1 MAITTYEIRNGS
13 IYAEG
18 GIPLSP
24 RIFTDGRLSFFYNE
38 RGITQVDY
46 FGKHRSGGN
55 NKVFEEDVFAALR
68 NYVTVD
74 GKRCLPTLDKVR
86 IEPYGIYISF
96 KAETLPFTLT
106 VAALKGQLVTALTVP
121 KQAEGH
127 TVSFSFDFF
136 ESNLF
141 MPTDSSKYLDRKF
154 GKSRR
159 FSPIGFDGKTLSFSY
174 EDKNERQTGFTEVRI
189 EADFPVSHIKKGV
202 NDSVRHTLESAPLS
216 AGIHSFR
223 MVFDGE
229 ESLDLRAALSHQER
243 RYRAVKQRMPRLFSK
258 NKGLDL
264 FFALCPYYME
274 SLKTEEYP
282 GAVKAKN
289 INYWIWGWD
298 VLTYSTAYALMGDAQ
313 FLRDACAFFR
323 DYGSGDRLIHYYDFH
338 MDKEKIRRASD
349 GSVVTS
355 SLYPILLY
363 NAYVATGD
371 KKLLAEFYPVAKRY
385 TETIL
390 KAEINESGF
399 ILGRSLYPDYPNLIG
414 ETGRD
419 FSSFNHTLY
428 YSAFRSL
435 EYLADEVGDTE
446 MQGTL
451 RRFLTAMETEYV
463 SRFHDEAVGF
473 PVTSVDADTGEKRPV
488 FYANSVKFE
497 SAYLFDVLAPVAHR
511 HLDFYKNRLV
521 NRAGIRPLPEDDPA
535 YDADGNQ
542 LHYWFLVTGEYYIRL
557 ANRLRDTE
565 AVKGYADYIAY
576 WSEKLMCPEGIN
588 CHADTKTPAMDGWT
602 TLNASWQAFSMRT
615 WYSGAMQSILGLILE
630 DGSLT
635 VSPTDIGDFRMENL
649 SIGKHKANVS
659 VVGKGKYLDRINVN
673 GKILR
678 GTAKI
683 PEDILGKENE
693 ITVYRSKTPKTA
705 LLSAHGARLCH
716 YKNGEADL
724 ILRGSV
730 TCEFISEAPLT
741 VTLDGKPVEARK
753 SGDRIAVTLRAGDKK
768 THRLT
773 WK

>member
-1 MAITTYEIRNGS
+1 MAITTYEIKNGS

-24 RIFTDGRLSFFYNE
+24 RIFSDGRLSFFYNE
-38 RGITQVDY
+38 RGITEVDY

-86 IEPYGIYISF
+86 IEPYGVYISF
-96 KAETLPFTLT
+96 KAEGIPFTLS
-106 VAALKGQLVTALTVP
+106 VLALKGQLVTALTVP
-121 KQAEGH
+121 KAAEGH

-154 GKSRR
+154 GKSRS
-159 FSPIGFDGKTLSFSY
+159 FSPISFDGKALSFSY
-174 EDKNERQTGFTEVRI
+174 EDKNEKHTGFTDVRI
-189 EADFPVSHIKKGV
+189 EADFPLTHIKIGV
-202 NDSVRHTLESAPLS
+202 NDSIRHTLESLPLS
-216 AGIHSFR
+216 VGIHSFR
-223 MVFDGE
+223 IVFDGE
-229 ESLDLRAALSHQER
+229 ESLDLSAALSHQER
-243 RYRAVKQRMPRLFSK
+243 RYRAVKQRMPRLFSQ
-258 NKGLDL
+258 NAGLDL
-264 FFALCPYYME
+264 FFSLCPYYME

-313 FLRDACAFFR
+313 FLRDACKFFR
-323 DYGSGDRLIHYYDFH
+323 DYGSTDRLIHYYDFH

-371 KKLLAEFYPVAKRY
+371 KKLLKEFYPVAKRY
-385 TETIL
+385 TETVL
-390 KAEINESGF
+390 RNELGESGF

-419 FSSFNHTLY
+419 ISSFNHTLY

-435 EYLADEVGDTE
+435 EYLADEMGDKELVT
-446 MQGTL
+446 TL
-451 RRFLTAMETEYV
+451 RRFTETMEREYV
-463 SRFHDEAVGF
+463 LRFHDEAVGF
-473 PVTSVDADTGEKRPV
+473 PGTSIDADTKELRRV

-497 SAYLFDVLAPVAHR
+497 SAYLFDILSPVARH
-511 HLDFYKNRLV
+511 HLDFYKDHLI
-521 NRAGIRPLPEDDPA
+521 NRAGIRPLPENDPA

-542 LHYWFLVTGEYYIRL
+542 LHYWFPVTGEYYVRL
-557 ANRLRDTE
+557 ANRLRDTD
-565 AVKGYADYIAY
+565 AVKKYADYIAY
-576 WSEKLMCPEGIN
+576 WSEHLMCPEGIN
-588 CHADTKTPAMDGWT
+588 CHADTQTPAMDGWT

-615 WYSGAMQSILGLILE
+615 WYSGAMQSILGFIIE

-649 SIGKHKANVS
+649 SVGKHKCNITVKGS
-659 VVGKGKYLDRINVN
+659 GKYLDRITVN
-673 GKILR
+673 GRTLR

-683 PEDILGKENE
+683 PEDLLEKTNE
-693 ITVYRSKTPKTA
+693 ITVYRSKTQKTA
-705 LLSAHGARLCH
+705 LLSAHGATLSQ
-716 YKNGEADL
+716 YKNGEAL
-724 ILRGSV
+724 VTLRGSV
-730 TCEFISEAPLT
+730 TIEFSSDAPLS
-741 VTLDGKPVEARK
+741 VSLDGTPLDTRFDGERT
-753 SGDRIAVTLRAGDKK
+753 IASLRATDNKP
-768 THRLT
+768 HLLT

>member
-1 MAITTYEIRNGS
+1 MAITTYEIQNGS
-13 IYAEG
+13 ICAEG

-38 RGITQVDY
+38 RGITEVDY
-46 FGKHRSGGN
+46 FGKRRSGGN

-86 IEPYGIYISF
+86 IEPYGVYIRF
-96 KAETLPFTLT
+96 KAEGLPFTLA
-106 VAALKGQLVTALTVP
+106 VVALKGQLVTALTVP
-121 KQAEGH
+121 KAAEGH
-127 TVSFSFDFF
+127 TVTFSFDFF

-154 GKSRR
+154 GKSRV
-159 FSPIGFDGKTLSFSY
+159 FSPITFDGKALSFSY
-174 EDKNERQTGFTEVRI
+174 EDKNDRYTGLTEVRI
-189 EADFPVSHIKKGV
+189 EADFPLTHIKRGV
-202 NDSVRHTLESAPLS
+202 NDSIRHTLESAPLS
-216 AGIHSFR
+216 VGIHSFR

-229 ESLDLRAALSHQER
+229 ESLDLSAALSHQER
-243 RYRAVKQRMPRLFSK
+243 RYRSVKQRMPRLFSE

-274 SLKTEEYP
+274 SLKTEDYP

-355 SLYPILLY
+355 SLYPILLH
-363 NAYVATGD
+363 NAYSATGD
-371 KKLLAEFYPVAKRY
+371 KKLLEEFYPVAKRY
-385 TETIL
+385 TNTIL
-390 KAEINESGF
+390 ASEIGESGF
-399 ILGRSLYPDYPNLIG
+399 ILGRSLYPDYPDLIG

-419 FSSFNHTLY
+419 ISSFNHTLY

-435 EYLADEVGDTE
+435 EVLADEVGDTE
-446 MQGTL
+446 MVLTL
-451 RRFLTAMETEYV
+451 RRFIDTMEREYV
-463 SRFHDEAVGF
+463 ARFHDEGVGF
-473 PVTSVDADTGEKRPV
+473 PVTSIDADTKEKRPV

-497 SAYLFDVLAPVAHR
+497 SAYLFDILAPVAR
-511 HLDFYKNRLV
+511 QHLDFYKNRLV

-542 LHYWFLVTGEYYIRL
+542 LHYWFPVTGEYYIRL
-557 ANRLRDTE
+557 ANRLRDTD

-602 TLNASWQAFSMRT
+602 TLNASWQAFSMRP
-615 WYSGAMQSILGLILE
+615 WYSGAMQSILGFIME
-630 DGSLT
+630 DGGIT
-635 VSPTDIGDFRMENL
+635 FSPTDIGNFRMENL
-649 SIGKHKANVS
+649 TVGKHNINVT
-659 VVGKGKYLDRINVN
+659 VKGKGKYLDRITVN
-673 GKILR
+673 GKTLR

-683 PEDILGKENE
+683 PEDLLEKTNE
-693 ITVYRSKTPKTA
+693 ITVYRSKTQKTA
-705 LLSAHGARLCH
+705 LLSAHGATLTD
-716 YKNGEADL
+716 YTEGEVTVNF
-724 ILRGSV
+724 RGSV
-730 TCEFISEAPLT
+730 TVEFSSAAPLT
-741 VTLDGKPVEARK
+741 VTLDGKPLDVRFDGERTT
-753 SGDRIAVTLRAGDKK
+753 VTLRAPDKNP
-768 THRLT
+768 HRLT